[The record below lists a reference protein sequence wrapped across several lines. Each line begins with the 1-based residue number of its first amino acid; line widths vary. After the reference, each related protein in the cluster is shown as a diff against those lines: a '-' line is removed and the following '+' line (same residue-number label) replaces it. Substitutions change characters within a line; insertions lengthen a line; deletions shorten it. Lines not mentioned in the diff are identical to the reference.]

1 MRINKTKL
9 LLTLVILLTILNVST
24 IASIWR
30 FIDFSTLSMIT
41 THAPIG
47 GPKDFIISKL
57 DLNEEQQKVFEELR
71 QEHFQEMKNL
81 QDNIRV
87 EKDAMY
93 DLLKSDQPDTTASYQ
108 HIARIMQ
115 NEEKL
120 EHITFNHFR
129 KVRAI
134 CTAEQQQHFDVIID
148 EVMRM
153 LMRPPRPH
161 APGAMHQNKNNQAKD
176 EHYPLP

>member
-30 FIDFSTLSMIT
+30 FIDFSKLSMIT

-161 APGAMHQNKNNQAKD
+161 APGAMHQNNQAKD